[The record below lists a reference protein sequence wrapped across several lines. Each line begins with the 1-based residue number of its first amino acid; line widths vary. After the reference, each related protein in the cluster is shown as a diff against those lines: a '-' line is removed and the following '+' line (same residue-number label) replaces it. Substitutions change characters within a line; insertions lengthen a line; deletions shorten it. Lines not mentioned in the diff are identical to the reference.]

1 MLLSHCEPDQE
12 LPDQVEPD
20 QVEPDQVEPDHVL
33 PDQVEPD
40 QVEPFHVP
48 PDHVL
53 PCAEAEAN
61 AAVLIALPNTSF
73 SPVRAT
79 LLIER

>member
-1 MLLSHCEPDQE
+1 M
-12 LPDQVEPD
+12 EPD
-20 QVEPDQVEPDHVL
+20 QVLPDQVEPDHVL

-40 QVEPFHVP
+40 QVEPFQVP

-53 PCAEAEAN
+53 PCAEAVAN
-61 AAVLIALPNTSF
+61 AVVLIALPKTSF

-79 LLIER
+79 LLRER